1 MKFSPQLALAAIGVA
16 TLLAGATGASAE
28 THWQQHHPRRV
39 EVNHRLN
46 NQNRRINTERREGDI
61 TRAQARDLHQ
71 EDRGIRAQERF
82 DASHDRGH
90 ITRAEKRRL
99 NHEENG
105 VSGQIG
111 R

>member
-16 TLLAGATGASAE
+16 TLLAGASGASAE
-28 THWQQHHPRRV
+28 TAWQHHHPRRV
-39 EVNHRLN
+39 EVNHRLA
-46 NQNRRINTERREGDI
+46 NQNRRIDHELRRHEI
-61 TRAQARDLHQ
+61 TGAQARDLHA
-71 EDRGIRAQERF
+71 EDRGIRGQERF

-90 ITRAEKRRL
+90 LTRAEKRRL
-99 NHEENG
+99 NREENG